1 MAAQKG
7 RLLVLKMGDGAGS
20 ETFTTIGG
28 MKTNSMT
35 FNNQEVDITN
45 KDSSGWKTLLEA
57 AGTQSVTISGAGV
70 FDDGAIIDSI
80 MTKVNAGSITNYQL
94 VFGNGDYYQGA
105 FLITSLERSGAHDGA
120 EEFSISLASSGAIS
134 FTRA

>member
-20 ETFTTIGG
+20 ESFTTIGG
-28 MKTNSMT
+28 QKTTTMT

-45 KDSSGWKTLLEA
+45 KDSGGWKTLLEG
-57 AGTQSVTISGAGV
+57 AGTQSVTISGSGV
-70 FDDGAIIDSI
+70 FDDGAVIDAI
-80 MTKVNAGSITNYQL
+80 ETRKVAGTISNYRL

-105 FLITSLERSGAHDGA
+105 FLITSMERGGNHDG
-120 EEFSISLASSGAIS
+120 EETYSISLASSGAIAL
-134 FTRA
+134 TRA